1 MNGKDRK
8 TLNEKDCLTDILTG
22 EKELLGLYALCLGE
36 TEGKE
41 LSKVLKT
48 ALEKTAEDRRTLFR
62 VAEKNGYSERK
73 QADKSI
79 IGLFCI
85 IFICGQCDEMR
96 FSPIT
101 SISALKSV

>member
-1 MNGKDRK
+1 MRSLFRARVKGGDMNGKDRK

-48 ALEKTAEDRRTLFR
+48 ALEKNGGRSPHAVPRGGKERLF
-62 VAEKNGYSERK
+62 
-73 QADKSI
+73 
-79 IGLFCI
+79 
-85 IFICGQCDEMR
+85 
-96 FSPIT
+96 
-101 SISALKSV
+101 

>member
-22 EKELLGLYALCLGE
+22 EKELLSLYALCLGE

-41 LSKVLKT
+41 LSKILKT

-79 IGLFCI
+79 I
-85 IFICGQCDEMR
+85 EEKVNV
-96 FSPIT
+96 FS
-101 SISALKSV
+101 KSFRQLSEL